1 MQNEQD
7 NTMRPT
13 DNNTSENI
21 VSEYTVE
28 ERETIKDIENKLGI
42 SWQEI
47 ISANGDV
54 LKNDSDITPGM
65 RLRIPSKK

>member
-1 MQNEQD
+1 MQDEKD
-7 NTMRPT
+7 NIMRPT

-28 ERETIKDIENKLGI
+28 ERETVKDIENKLGI

-47 ISANGDV
+47 ISANGDL